1 MYIVDFF
8 KGLVRKSNIPT
19 IIYLILNIIII
30 DFIIAFFFS
39 LSAGEAFLWGLLLY
53 VVSLTVALSPV
64 GEWILRLQTG
74 CKKLKNQ
81 EQIDRLQPLFYEIY
95 NSAKKKKPNL
105 PDDIQLYINASKEA
119 NAFATGR
126 KTICV
131 TEGLL
136 FLSDE
141 EIKAVLAH
149 EFGHIVHKD
158 TDVILVITVGNMFV
172 SIVITIIQLLLI
184 AIRLLGMIISF
195 FSSGDGIIAGFLMN
209 LSGLLMMIMVNG
221 GMWLWTKLGVLL
233 VMKSSRDNEY
243 EADEFAFHLGYGD
256 YLCEALGNIC
266 GEEEH
271 GLFASLA
278 SSHPEKSARIRKL
291 QNLKMS

>member
-19 IIYLILNIIII
+19 IVYLILNVIII

-39 LSAGEAFLWGLLLY
+39 LSVGEAFLWGLLLY

-64 GEWILRLQTG
+64 GEWILRFQTG

-81 EQIDRLQPLFYEIY
+81 EQIDRLQPLFQEIY
-95 NSAKKKKPNL
+95 ISAKKKCPNL
-105 PDDIQLYINASKEA
+105 SDDIQLYISASKEA

-126 KTICV
+126 RTVCV

-136 FLSDE
+136 LLSDE

-149 EFGHIVHKD
+149 EFGHLAHKD
-158 TDVILVITVGNMFV
+158 TDVILVISVGNLV
-172 SIVITIIQLLLI
+172 ISIVITIIRI
-184 AIRLLGMIISF
+184 IFIMIRWIGMIISF
-195 FSSGDGIIAGFLMN
+195 FSRGDGILAGFLIN

-221 GMWLWTKLGVLL
+221 GMWLWTQLGVLL

-243 EADEFAFHLGYGD
+243 EADAFAFQLGYGD

-278 SSHPEKSARIRKL
+278 SSHPEKSARIRRL
-291 QNLKMS
+291 QELKIR